1 MHRILIPAALL
12 LAGPAV
18 AQPAPPPAAA
28 AAPTEVP
35 RDRFEG
41 FNRAMWGFNQG
52 VDRILLKPASDVYRA
67 VTPRPARRGIS
78 RVFANLSEPW
88 SAINA
93 LLQGKPKRALN
104 SLGRF
109 VINTTIGVGGL
120 ADHATGMGL
129 RATPEDFGQTLASWG
144 VKSSAYLVLPILG
157 PSTVRDGIGSGVA
170 QFADPYRVC
179 LRRCGLP
186 NGVPTAMNVMEIV
199 STRAFLTESGVDAFL
214 ASSADPYAT
223 ARSAYL
229 QRRAAAI
236 ADQDDDAPATT
247 APGQDDA
254 ALDAALRELGGGA
267 PAPDPAP
274 PPASDAP
281 ADPVAAPVPD
291 AAPSAPAPDPAAP
304 PPSPPLSPVQ
314 G

>member
-1 MHRILIPAALL
+1 MPVAAQTEPAPAAPVVAPATTP
-12 LAGPAV
+12 AGGDL
-18 AQPAPPPAAA
+18 
-28 AAPTEVP
+28 P

-41 FNRAMWGFNQG
+41 FNRVVWGFNQG
-52 VDRILLKPASDVYRA
+52 VDRIILKPVSSVYRTVA
-67 VTPRPARRGIS
+67 PRPARRGLT

-129 RATPEDFGQTLASWG
+129 KPTPEDFGQTLATWG
-144 VKSSAYLVLPILG
+144 LKSSAYLVLPILG

-179 LRRCGLP
+179 LRECGLP
-186 NGVPTAMNVMEIV
+186 NGVPTALTVLEVVN
-199 STRAFLTESGVDAFL
+199 TRAVLTESGVDGFL
-214 ASSADPYAT
+214 KSSADPYAT

-236 ADQDDDAPATT
+236 ADQDDDSPGTT
-247 APGQDDA
+247 VPGNNDA
-254 ALDAALRELGGGA
+254 AMEDALKELGGDA
-267 PAPDPAP
+267 PADPAPTEQPAPDASGTAAPTTAEPAP
-274 PPASDAP
+274 PPAPPETSP
-281 ADPVAAPVPD
+281 AGPKPTTPQLVLFPVED
-291 AAPSAPAPDPAAP
+291 
-304 PPSPPLSPVQ
+304 
-314 G
+314 